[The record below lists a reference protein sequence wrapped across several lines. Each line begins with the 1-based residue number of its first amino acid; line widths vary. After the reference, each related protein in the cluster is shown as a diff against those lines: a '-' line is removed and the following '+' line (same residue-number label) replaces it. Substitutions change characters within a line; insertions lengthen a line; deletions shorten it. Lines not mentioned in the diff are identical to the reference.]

1 MDWCLIAA
9 ADPSW
14 FAWTINILKVAI
26 GLGLVIF
33 VHELGHFVVAKLGG
47 VKCEKFYL
55 GFDIAGL
62 KLAKFTWGETEYGIG
77 ILPLGGYVKMLGQED
92 NPARLREEIERAKAA
107 EVAEKMA
114 PPAKNDSPQDAAAAN
129 PGGSD
134 HHGEGPV
141 DLESAERALYDPRS
155 YLAKSVPVRMAI
167 ISAGVVMNVIF
178 AFLFAIG
185 AYSIGVEQLAP
196 VVGAVTP
203 GDGAWQAG
211 LEVGDRILQ
220 IGDERIHSFMDLK
233 SAISLGNTEDGVSM
247 LIERPGSNE
256 PFRVVA
262 EAKKSGLAPTVGIG
276 LPMTSSLR
284 RDLPVYPGSPAAEAE
299 PKFEPRDLV
308 VAIDGEPM
316 HGYADIDAA
325 LARHREKPLRVTV
338 ERPISPDRHDEV
350 APGSAKQIEIEVAA
364 APMRRLGLVMEMGPI
379 AGVQAGSPAA
389 EAGLRPGDVLVKVDG
404 APIEDPMIL
413 PDRLWQRARQQNQV
427 KLAVRREGV
436 QELMEVD
443 VAFRRV
449 DQYDSL
455 VPPDSPVSVPA
466 LGLVYQIGNRVT
478 AVLPGSPAEKAAIK
492 SGDVV
497 DRVTIVPPSADQL
510 QQQGLE
516 KLARE
521 IPTDP
526 IVADLKS
533 GRYQWPAV
541 MQFLQSSLPGSR
553 IEVQLASDRSATL
566 QTAEADDWFNPDRG
580 FLFEY
585 QEILRRAE
593 SFGDAV
599 RLGMSETRD
608 ALTMVFQT
616 VQRLLDQ
623 QVSMKALSGPVG
635 IAQMAYYSAAK
646 GTGEL
651 LIFLT
656 ILSANLAVLNFLP
669 IPVLDGGHLVFLA
682 YEGITGKPPSE
693 RIQLALTYV
702 GLLLLLTLMV
712 WVLGLDVGL
721 IARE

>member
-1 MDWCLIAA
+1 LIAA

-14 FAWTINILKVAI
+14 LAWTINILKVAI

-114 PPAKNDSPQDAAAAN
+114 LPAKNDSPQDAAAAN
-129 PGGSD
+129 PGNSD

-141 DLESAERALYDPRS
+141 DLESAQQALYDPRS

-196 VVGAVTP
+196 IVGGVTP

-220 IGDERIHSFMDLK
+220 IGDERIYSFMDLK
-233 SAISLGNTEDGVSM
+233 SAISLGNTENGVSM
-247 LIERPGSNE
+247 LIERPGLDE
-256 PFRVVA
+256 PFRVTA

-276 LPMTSSLR
+276 LPMTPSLR
-284 RDLPVYPGSPAAEAE
+284 RDMPVYPGSRAAVAE
-299 PKFEPRDLV
+299 PKFEPGDLV

-325 LARHREKPLRVTV
+325 LARHREQPLRVTV
-338 ERPISPDRHDEV
+338 ERLISPDGHDE
-350 APGSAKQIEIEVAA
+350 AAQGSAKQIDIEVSV
-364 APMRRLGLVMEMGPI
+364 APMRRLGVVMEMGPI

-389 EAGLRPGDVLVKVDG
+389 EAGLRPGDVLVEVDG
-404 APIEDPMIL
+404 AAIEDPLTL
-413 PDRLWQRARQQNQV
+413 PDRLWQRAAQQDQV
-427 KLAVRREGV
+427 KLAVRRQGR
-436 QELMEVD
+436 QDLMEVE
-443 VAFRRV
+443 VALRRV

-466 LGLVYQIGNRVT
+466 LGLVYEVGNRVT
-478 AVLPGSPAEKAAIK
+478 AVLPGSAAEKAGIK
-492 SGDVV
+492 SGDGV
-497 DRVTIVPPSADQL
+497 DRVTILPPSAGQL

-516 KLARE
+516 KFVGMV
-521 IPTDP
+521 PTDP
-526 IVADLKS
+526 IIADLKS
-533 GRYQWPAV
+533 GKYRWPAV
-541 MQFLQSSLPGSR
+541 MRLLQSALPGSQV
-553 IEVQLASDRSATL
+553 EVQLASGQSATL
-566 QTAEADDWFNPDRG
+566 VPSEADDWFNPDRG
-580 FLFEY
+580 LLFEY

-693 RIQLALTYV
+693 RVQLALTYA